1 MRDNRSLTIATLL
14 LAGPV
19 FAVHVA
25 KKWNLSFHT
34 RDYQSYLNHYDA
46 KIATL
51 WDVTRPSNLNA
62 TGTNFLGFNGID
74 GFPYASSDIHL
85 SPVNY
90 LSSALFNLSGEF
102 SLALVF
108 ALFAS
113 FAVLKVLQSETRL
126 LHERSAQ
133 VFALLALPAFIMF
146 ATYDLRPFVLLSSVL
161 LLTCLAV
168 HMARS
173 DRVIL
178 ALVIVGFTARE
189 EGYWIAMMASCHLLA
204 LGRLR
209 LAWALA
215 GLAGLYIALAH
226 WAFWNTSF
234 VFHFW
239 GLIVV
244 AIPLIPLAF
253 FATWRHRKGEQIG
266 AALVRLGILPDANC
280 ATGMLALADDL
291 SCAVLAVAGR
301 GAVADAALFYATDGG
316 RPCRQSGVAARRS
329 PVVKFLPAVALCL
342 AFVQDG
348 VRLSGQVWP
357 QDRNRNAPIWK
368 FANELSADARIVTT
382 MGLHQAFWSRHAV
395 VWDRLP
401 ATAETRGQNIT
412 WPDNRPRLG
421 EYIDQ
426 ADYLLLDD
434 RATAALAD
442 IAGGFA
448 DCSQL
453 AGLTFCDRR

>member
-1 MRDNRSLTIATLL
+1 MRDDRSLTIATLL

-34 RDYQSYLNHYDA
+34 RDYQSYLNLYDA

-215 GLAGLYIALAH
+215 GLAGLYIALAY

-280 ATGMLALADDL
+280 ATGMLAWLMIYLAPYWL
-291 SCAVLAVAGR
+291 LLAVVRSPMPPYFMPLMAVVLAASLAWR
-301 GAVADAALFYATDGG
+301 HA
-316 RPCRQSGVAARRS
+316 RS

-357 QDRNRNAPIWK
+357 QDRNRNAQIWK